1 MSEASSV
8 ATAAAE
14 ESKPEP
20 KNFCQW
26 LSDGTPVK
34 YRLLRQ
40 RACDQPKPPRGK
52 KICAGH
58 LKRWYGYG
66 DSVVEAFG
74 RNAEI
79 YRCERCQMLYRPNMD
94 EIARTATLA
103 Y

>member
-8 ATAAAE
+8 ASEVAE
-14 ESKPEP
+14 DPKPQP
-20 KNFCQW
+20 KNFCQR

-34 YRLLRQ
+34 YRLVRQ
-40 RACDQPKPPRGK
+40 RACDEPKPPRGK

-66 DSVVEAFG
+66 AQVVQAFG
-74 RNAEI
+74 RNPEI
-79 YRCERCQMLYRPNMD
+79 YRCERCQMLYRPNKN

-103 Y
+103 F